1 MRPTIFAR
9 MVIGYLAIFIP
20 MAAVGAYTILEIAS
34 FYRVASYILHIDN
47 RMKNGEKELT
57 DSILSQ
63 VRYERKYVIA
73 KDEGL
78 YNQFVL
84 AGREVTKY
92 IDEAMSIADT
102 PSKKET
108 LIRVRDYYE
117 RYKSVFHSE
126 VEIIKKKEA
135 YFQQE
140 YQWGKEQ
147 ALDQI
152 MEELRNLRLQTE
164 ISTDEKMKYLAETEG
179 KASKIAIAMGLG
191 FIFSGIIILIFITKT
206 ITGPLSFVGEKTRQ
220 VASGD
225 FQSTLDLTSPPE
237 IGDLAQDFNLM
248 CDKLREMDRMKSEF
262 FSLMAH
268 ELRTPLASIKE
279 GISLLLEGIDE
290 ELKEKRS
297 KILIIIAEES
307 NRLIDLVN
315 SLLDLSKMEA
325 GMMTFDFAPSDIRPL
340 IRKTVSG
347 MEPMVMAR
355 NVHIVV
361 EMPQDLPHVNMD
373 VERILQALRNLI
385 GNAVK
390 FTPNGGQV
398 AISVKSIEEGVS
410 VSVADT
416 GPGIPEEDLN
426 AIFDKFKQ
434 ATIRGYRDIKGTG
447 LGLAIVKY
455 IVDAHGGRVWVE
467 SKLGHGSVFAFV
479 LPS

>member
-1 MRPTIFAR
+1 
-9 MVIGYLAIFIP
+9 
-20 MAAVGAYTILEIAS
+20 
-34 FYRVASYILHIDN
+34 
-47 RMKNGEKELT
+47 
-57 DSILSQ
+57 
-63 VRYERKYVIA
+63 
-73 KDEGL
+73 
-78 YNQFVL
+78 
-84 AGREVTKY
+84 
-92 IDEAMSIADT
+92 
-102 PSKKET
+102 
-108 LIRVRDYYE
+108 
-117 RYKSVFHSE
+117 
-126 VEIIKKKEA
+126 
-135 YFQQE
+135 
-140 YQWGKEQ
+140 
-147 ALDQI
+147 